1 MAGSIRKEEK
11 DNIGGSAGALTI
23 TGLNKV
29 FTVDDKDIEVLDN
42 IGLDVGQGEFISIV
56 GASGCGKSTLLRII
70 GGLEDYTD
78 GVVASGGK
86 EVHGPSGHIGMIFQE
101 SRLFP
106 WLKIADNIAFGI
118 GKENRKR
125 LSKKAQAELVQKYL
139 ELVNLVG
146 FENAYPHQLSGGMQQ
161 RISIARALIE
171 NPDILLLDEPFGALD
186 ALTRINM
193 QNEVLH
199 IWEKEK
205 KTMILVTHD
214 IDEAIFLSDRI
225 VVMSNRP
232 GHIKKI
238 IDVKMSRPRDRS
250 SFDFIKIRTEIF
262 KIFFA
267 ESSLEIEYYI

>member
-1 MAGSIRKEEK
+1 
-11 DNIGGSAGALTI
+11 
-23 TGLNKV
+23 
-29 FTVDDKDIEVLDN
+29 
-42 IGLDVGQGEFISIV
+42 
-56 GASGCGKSTLLRII
+56 
-70 GGLEDYTD
+70 
-78 GVVASGGK
+78 
-86 EVHGPSGHIGMIFQE
+86 MIFQE

-118 GKENRKR
+118 SKKNKKN
-125 LSKKAQAELVQKYL
+125 LSKKEQAELVQKYL
-139 ELVNLVG
+139 ELVNLAG

-238 IDVKMSRPRDRS
+238 INVDMSRPRDRS